1 VEPATKNVSGAQGQG
16 NNLPLDKQVR
26 SILRKLNSASGH
38 IEASSVM
45 TRDGISVASV
55 LQEGVDTDRLG
66 AMCASLLSLGDTTAK
81 ELKRGKVQQLLLEG
95 ENGYILIMHV
105 GNKAVL
111 GVVARPGAQ
120 LGMVLVEAKKT
131 AEEILRVLP

>member
-1 VEPATKNVSGAQGQG
+1 MALAEKKPGGGEGQN
-16 NNLPLDKQVR
+16 NNLPVDKQIR
-26 SILRKLNSASGH
+26 AILRKLNSASGH

-55 LQEGVDTDRLG
+55 LQDGVDTDRLG

-81 ELKRGKVQQLLLEG
+81 ELKRGHVHQLLLEG
-95 ENGYILIMHV
+95 ENGYILIMHI

-111 GVVARPGAQ
+111 GVVTRPKAQ

-131 AEEILRVLP
+131 AEEILKVLS

>member
-1 VEPATKNVSGAQGQG
+1 MELAAKN
-16 NNLPLDKQVR
+16 NNGTQKQNGVAPVDKQIRV
-26 SILRKLNSASGH
+26 ILRKLNSASGH

-55 LQEGVDTDRLG
+55 LQDGVDTDRLG

-81 ELKRGKVQQLLLEG
+81 ELGRGNVQQLLLEG
-95 ENGYILIMHV
+95 ENGYILIMHI
-105 GNKAVL
+105 GNRAVL
-111 GVVARPGAQ
+111 GVVARPKAQ

-131 AEEILRVLP
+131 SEEILKVLS

>member
-1 VEPATKNVSGAQGQG
+1 MELAAKDPNEVQGQK
-16 NNLPLDKQVR
+16 NTVPIDRQIRV
-26 SILRKLNSASGH
+26 ILRKLNSASGH

-55 LQEGVDTDRLG
+55 LQDGVDTDRLG

-81 ELKRGKVQQLLLEG
+81 ELRRGNVQQLLLEG
-95 ENGYILIMHV
+95 ENGYVLIMHV

-111 GVVARPGAQ
+111 GVVARPKAQ

-131 AEEILRVLP
+131 AEEILKVLP